1 MTRTQHDGLR
11 ETKKKDQDNM
21 YNAKRSHDF
30 CVKSQITKKIVSVWL
45 NESLNISQ
53 VHCITFFIGYS
64 IECKVLIPFIILEM
78 NIVILYF

>member
-1 MTRTQHDGLR
+1 
-11 ETKKKDQDNM
+11 M

-53 VHCITFFIGYS
+53 VHCMTF
-64 IECKVLIPFIILEM
+64 L
-78 NIVILYF
+78 